1 MLSMTDR
8 RPFDTMLS
16 ADLQDTT
23 SHHPTTTTIYTD
35 PPTTH
40 HGHFLP
46 TNPMPYMAPSATH
59 QPELLLL
66 NWMLCTIAT
75 LVDDLQHH
83 PIVQDPTPP
92 MSSFS
97 NTPAYRLF
105 LQLRNTLRHLI
116 NTTHEAQRG
125 LNRLQFLPGSP
136 GSPGHC
142 RMDPTVSITP
152 GQTYY
157 LSDTTPST
165 TTAIPLPTDTTPLLR
180 QLRRRDRSR
189 SRERL
194 PLTTPSHPNLT
205 AHPRQPTNNTAPAA
219 DGHRG
224 HLHRALWTASTSSAA
239 DRSAAGS
246 TSSLP

>member
-1 MLSMTDR
+1 MTER
-8 RPFDTMLS
+8 HLRDTLLS
-16 ADLQDTT
+16 ADLQAST
-23 SHHPTTTTIYTD
+23 SHHPTTATIYTD

-66 NWMLCTIAT
+66 HWMLCTITT

-92 MSSFS
+92 MSSFI
-97 NTPAYRLF
+97 NTPAYRLY
-105 LQLRNTLRHLI
+105 LQLRNTLRHFI

-125 LNRLQFLPGSP
+125 LNILQFLPGSP
-136 GSPGHC
+136 GSPGHY
-142 RMDPTVSITP
+142 RMDPTVTVTP
-152 GQTYY
+152 GQTNY
-157 LSDTTPST
+157 LSDMNTSNTTATTP
-165 TTAIPLPTDTTPLLR
+165 PTGTPPLLR
-180 QLRRRDRSR
+180 QLHRRGRSR